1 MRSILKKIVGKIALS
16 GFRFWETFGLH
27 ITPDKFDYPIPST
40 KDLTD
45 YIFRRKSDCIG
56 IDWNNN
62 KQEDYLKNI
71 FPKYA
76 TEVEFESNEGLSL
89 VDAAIYHAM
98 IRHNKPRKII
108 EIGSGS
114 STRFAASACIMNET
128 EGDSLRVGSY

>member
-1 MRSILKKIVGKIALS
+1 MKSILKKIVGKIALS

-45 YIFRRKSDCIG
+45 YIFLRKSDCIG
-56 IDWNNN
+56 MTWNV
-62 KQEDYLKNI
+62 QEQEHYLKNI

-98 IRHNKPRKII
+98 IRHNKPRKI
-108 EIGSGS
+108 G
-114 STRFAASACIMNET
+114 
-128 EGDSLRVGSY
+128 

>member
-1 MRSILKKIVGKIALS
+1 MKSILKKIVGKIALS

-45 YIFRRKSDCIG
+45 YIFLRKSDCIG
-56 IDWNNN
+56 MNWNV
-62 KQEDYLKNI
+62 QEQEHYLKNI

-98 IRHNKPRKII
+98 IRHNKPRKI
-108 EIGSGS
+108 G
-114 STRFAASACIMNET
+114 
-128 EGDSLRVGSY
+128 